1 MVFNLIPK
9 ERGTAEMQTNDPNT
23 PVRERRG
30 RWYARGGRGF
40 QVATV
45 LLFAASLSATGFLMS
60 CLLRPPETTPEGG
73 GNSAKTPPSGLP
85 AYLFHGWPKD
95 PALVLILT
103 GERHGY
109 VQPCGCSSPQVG
121 GVERL
126 YNLVQLLKTER
137 GWTVLPLDL
146 GDIPQREGPAGLPNV
161 QGVLKYYYTM
171 RAMDKI
177 GFRATSFG
185 EFEAAQPLQTLVD
198 NLFQDPASTLPPLLA
213 SNLRDRQKQFMPDKI
228 EQIASWKATEAK
240 GSKVKVGVIGAIGV
254 DVGEAIHKLDRS
266 LSFDDLRTGLPATLR
281 EMDVKKPDLRVLLY
295 HGKPAQAKVLAEHIT
310 AFDLILSMSDE
321 DEAPSKADQ
330 SGKTMIVPGLGHKGK
345 NIGVVGVWRTG
356 KADNPFELRY
366 QQVRLGEEY
375 MTPKDQEKNHPI
387 TKLMEE
393 YTKQVKTDEYLGK
406 YQHMGLHEIQRKFPG
421 AKYVGSSACKTC
433 HKEAYKVWEE
443 SKHARAYKT
452 LLEAKRPALRQ
463 FDGECLVCHTIG
475 FKDQTGF
482 VNEEATPKLIN
493 VGCESC
499 HGPGS
504 PHLEDNYDKDVLAL
518 MNPDKAKPDETEIQK
533 KRRILRL
540 QDFCRKCHDQENDV
554 NWDFDKRWPDVVHK
568 EPKKE

>member
-1 MVFNLIPK
+1 MAFDLFPT
-9 ERGTAEMQTNDPNT
+9 EQGTAEMQINDPNP
-23 PVRERRG
+23 PVRQRRV

-40 QVATV
+40 QVATI
-45 LLFAASLSATGFLMS
+45 LLIASSLSATGFLMS
-60 CLLRPPETTPEGG
+60 CLLRPPETGTEKGD
-73 GNSAKTPPSGLP
+73 NTTKTKPTGLP

-109 VQPCGCSSPQVG
+109 VQPCGCSEPQVG

-185 EFEAAQPLQTLVD
+185 EFEAAQPLPTLVD
-198 NLFQDPASTLPPLLA
+198 NLFQNPAATLPPLLA

-228 EQIASWKATEAK
+228 EQIGSWKVVEAK

-254 DVGEAIHKLDRS
+254 DVAAAIQKLDRS
-266 LSFDDLRTGLPATLR
+266 LSFEDLRDLLPATLK
-281 EMDVKKPDLRVLLY
+281 EMNAKKPDLRVLLY
-295 HGKPAQAKVLAEHIT
+295 HGKPAQAKALAERIT
-310 AFDLILSMSDE
+310 EFDLILSMSDE

-345 NIGVVGVWRTG
+345 NIGVVGVWPTG
-356 KADNPFELRY
+356 KADKPFELRY
-366 QQVRLGEEY
+366 QQIRLGEEFL
-375 MTPKDQEKNHPI
+375 TPKDQEKDHPI
-387 TKLMEE
+387 TKLLEE
-393 YTKQVKTDEYLGK
+393 YAKQVKSDDYLAK
-406 YQHMGLHEIQRKFPG
+406 YPHTGLQEIQRKFPG
-421 AKYVGSSACKTC
+421 AKFVGSSACKTC
-433 HKEAYKVWEE
+433 HKESYKVWEG
-443 SKHARAYKT
+443 SKHAKAYEK
-452 LLEAKRPALRQ
+452 LVAKGKPENLRQ
-463 FDGECLVCHTIG
+463 FDGECVVCHTIG
-475 FKDQTGF
+475 YKDQTGF
-482 VNEEATPKLIN
+482 VNEKDSPKLIN

-504 PHLEDNYDKDVLAL
+504 PHLEDNYDKEILAL
-518 MNPDKAKPDETEIQK
+518 MNPYKAKPGEPEIAK
-533 KRRILRL
+533 KQRLLHL
-540 QDFCRKCHDQENDV
+540 QDSCRKCHDQENDV
-554 NWDFDKRWPDVVHK
+554 NWDFDKRWPDIVHK
-568 EPKKE
+568 EPKE